1 MISFKTILN
10 EEVNLY
16 QGDAILKNNIDTNQK
31 DIFNQLR
38 AVPNVIVVT
47 PVVDDYLASQRDDKI
62 EYALVKI
69 KFISTGNP
77 MEDLQA
83 IKSRAMKGGDG
94 YKRVEGLLSFVIRP
108 KTIIAK
114 SR

>member
-16 QGDAILKNNIDTNQK
+16 QGDAILKNTIDTNQK

>member
-10 EEVNLY
+10 EDVNLY
-16 QGDAILKNNIDTNQK
+16 QGDIILKNNRDISQK

-47 PVVDDYLASQRDDKI
+47 PIVDEYLASQRDDTT
-62 EYALVKI
+62 EYALVKL
-69 KFISTGNP
+69 KFITTGSP
-77 MEDLQA
+77 LDDLKS
-83 IKSRAMKGGDG
+83 IKSKAMKGGEG
-94 YKRVEGLLSFVIRP
+94 YNRVEGLLSFVIRP

>member
-38 AVPNVIVVT
+38 AVPNVVVVT

-77 MEDLQA
+77 MDDLKA
-83 IKSRAMKGGDG
+83 IKSRAMKGGEG
-94 YKRVEGLLSFVIRP
+94 YKKVEGLLSFVIRP

>member
-16 QGDAILKNNIDTNQK
+16 QGDAILKNTVDTNQK

-69 KFISTGNP
+69 KFISTGDP

-83 IKSRAMKGGDG
+83 IKSRAMKGGEG
-94 YKRVEGLLSFVIRP
+94 YKKVEGLLSFVIRP

>member
-16 QGDAILKNNIDTNQK
+16 QGDAILKNTVDTNQK

>member
-16 QGDAILKNNIDTNQK
+16 QGDAILKNNVETNQK

-38 AVPNVIVVT
+38 AVQNVIVVT

-69 KFISTGNP
+69 KFISTGSP
-77 MEDLQA
+77 IDDLKA
-83 IKSRAMKGGDG
+83 IKSRAMKGGEG
-94 YKRVEGLLSFVIRP
+94 YKKVEGLLSFVIRP

>member
-16 QGDAILKNNIDTNQK
+16 QGDVILKNKLDTNQK

-47 PVVDDYLASQRDDKI
+47 PVVDEYLSSQRDDKI

-77 MEDLQA
+77 MEDLQQLNH
-83 IKSRAMKGGDG
+83 
-94 YKRVEGLLSFVIRP
+94 EQ
-108 KTIIAK
+108 
-114 SR
+114 

>member
-16 QGDAILKNNIDTNQK
+16 QGDVILKNKLDTNQK

-47 PVVDDYLASQRDDKI
+47 PVVDEYLSSQRDDKI

-83 IKSRAMKGGDG
+83 IKSRAMKGGEG

>member
-31 DIFNQLR
+31 DIFNQLL

-77 MEDLQA
+77 MDDLKA
-83 IKSRAMKGGDG
+83 IKSRAMKGGEG
-94 YKRVEGLLSFVIRP
+94 YKKVEGLLSFVIRP

>member
-16 QGDAILKNNIDTNQK
+16 QGDAILKNTVDTNQK

-83 IKSRAMKGGDG
+83 IKSRAMKGGEG
-94 YKRVEGLLSFVIRP
+94 YKKVEGLLSFVIRP

>member
-16 QGDAILKNNIDTNQK
+16 QGDAILKNNVETNQK

-69 KFISTGNP
+69 KFISTGSP
-77 MEDLQA
+77 IDDLKA
-83 IKSRAMKGGDG
+83 IKSRAMKGGEG
-94 YKRVEGLLSFVIRP
+94 YKKVEGLLSFVIRP
-108 KTIIAK
+108 KTLIAK

>member
-16 QGDAILKNNIDTNQK
+16 QGDVILKNKVETNQK

-47 PVVDDYLASQRDDKI
+47 PVVDAYLDSQRDDKT

-69 KFISTGNP
+69 KFITTGKP
-77 MEDLQA
+77 LDDLKA
-83 IKSRAMKGGDG
+83 IKSKAMKGGDG
-94 YKRVEGLLSFVIRP
+94 YKRVEGLLSFTIRP
-108 KTIIAK
+108 QTLISKT
-114 SR
+114 R

>member
-10 EEVNLY
+10 EEINLY
-16 QGDAILKNNIDTNQK
+16 QGDVILKNSIDTNQK

-47 PVVDDYLASQRDDKI
+47 PVVDDYLYSQRDDKI
-62 EYALVKI
+62 EYALVKV
-69 KFISTGNP
+69 KFISTGKP
-77 MEDLQA
+77 LDDLKA
-83 IKSRAMKGGDG
+83 IKSKAMKGGEG
-94 YKRVEGLLSFVIRP
+94 YKRVEGMLQFTIRP
-108 KTIIAK
+108 QTLISK

>member
-10 EEVNLY
+10 EEINLY
-16 QGDAILKNNIDTNQK
+16 QGDAILKNTIDTNQK

-69 KFISTGNP
+69 KFISTGSP
-77 MEDLQA
+77 IDDLKA
-83 IKSRAMKGGDG
+83 IKSRAMKGGEG
-94 YKRVEGLLSFVIRP
+94 YKKVEGLLSFVIRP
-108 KTIIAK
+108 KTLIAK